1 MSRELCKF
9 INENLVFLIFVPNII
24 SYLLFAWDKHLA
36 YYHRTRIPE
45 ALLFLTSFLFG
56 AFGGLCGMIF
66 FHHKTKHK
74 SFLVTIPLLALIQIA
89 LIVVFKVYLLK

>member
-1 MSRELCKF
+1 MDRETSHF
-9 INENLVFLIFVPNII
+9 IASNLVYLFATPCII
-24 SYLLFAWDKHLA
+24 TYLLFAWDKHLA